1 KWIFTSQEADLA
13 SQMKLRGE
21 TVEEIAE
28 RLLRTTDGLEEL
40 LETMDKK
47 GQIRAWNSS
56 TGRRYALIPF
66 AVGIYEEQLER
77 MDPEFS
83 KLVEKYF
90 IKGRGKGLF
99 DTEPAIFKVIP
110 VNRSVETDL
119 EVYPYQV
126 AEDMVESAKSWGVRD
141 CICKKQQSQ
150 LDNECKYPLSVCM
163 IFSSKENAFDSSHLT
178 KTITKEKSLQ
188 ILREAEESGLVHCS
202 MNIQEGH
209 SYICNCCTCCC
220 NVLRAVSVSGQPH
233 AFVNSDYIMHV
244 NADACTGCEACL
256 ERCQFEALSIPDDI
270 CEVEGEKCVGCGV
283 CAVVCPT
290 DALSLINREG
300 ERIRPPEKFMDWMT
314 QKAISR
320 NVDPSDLL

>member
-1 KWIFTSQEADLA
+1 
-13 SQMKLRGE
+13 MKLQGE
-21 TVEEIAE
+21 TIEEMAE
-28 RLLRTTDGLEEL
+28 RLLRVTDGLEEL

-77 MDPEFS
+77 MDPEFA
-83 KLVEKYF
+83 KLVEAYF
-90 IKGRGKGLF
+90 MKGRGKGFF

-110 VNRSVETDL
+110 VNRVVETDL

-126 AEDMVESAKSWGVRD
+126 AEDIIESAKSWGVRD
-141 CICKKQQSQ
+141 CICKKQQS
-150 LDNECKYPLSVCM
+150 LIDNQCKYPRSVCM
-163 IFSSKENAFDSSHLT
+163 NFARKENAFESSHLT
-178 KTITKEKSLQ
+178 KTITKEESLQ
-188 ILREAEESGLVHCS
+188 ILREAEEAGLVHCS
-202 MNIQEGH
+202 MNIQKDH

-220 NVLRAVSVSGQPH
+220 LVLRGVADTHQPQ

-244 NADACTGCEACL
+244 NADTCTGCEACV
-256 ERCQFEALSIPDDI
+256 ERCQFEALSISDDI
-270 CEVEGEKCVGCGV
+270 CEVAVEKCVGCGV

-290 DALSLINREG
+290 DALSLVNREG
-300 ERIRPPEKFMDWMT
+300 ERIKPPEKFMDWMT